1 MVKAIERGENPT
13 EDRGGKLAGARTRDS
28 IKFGVVMDD
37 KLVTINMAWATIR
50 SFGEIA
56 LSEYILKLM
65 RGTRESS
72 CSPPSS

>member
-72 CSPPSS
+72 